1 MVIILSVSSLLQQPD
16 SCQRSN
22 TIVYYDYICN
32 PVNLLTL
39 PVFSLQINYIMTA
52 VCFSFE

>member
-1 MVIILSVSSLLQQPD
+1 MVIILSVSSVLQQPR

-22 TIVYYDYICN
+22 IIVYYDYIYN